1 MAMRAQH
8 VSSSSPMYAPGL
20 DREAKRNPIV
30 TEVSP
35 AERAGALRG
44 LAVAMIMALP
54 FWIAL
59 YLLLR

>member
-8 VSSSSPMYAPGL
+8 VSSSSPIYAPRL
-20 DREAKRNPIV
+20 DREAERKLRVAEV
-30 TEVSP
+30 TP

>member
-1 MAMRAQH
+1 
-8 VSSSSPMYAPGL
+8 MYAPGL